1 MRRCAPLF
9 VALAAACATRGPAAP
24 SERARGE
31 VRALEAEYLAE
42 RFRRFPEAATRMG
55 WPGANHGAVTDVRP
69 EAVAEGQRFEDAVLA
84 RATRSTPGR
93 SRAPP
98 RR

>member
-55 WPGANHGAVTDVRP
+55 WPGADHGAVTDVRP

-84 RATRSTPGR
+84 RATRIDPGR